1 MKVNLSGEP
10 IATGIYDTD
19 EILLGF
25 DRMTDDEIIWT
36 MQGTPYP
43 EFMGGKLKQWLQRRK
58 KRAKAV
64 VQKIKKK
71 FKKMPKWAKI
81 ATGILAAPLAL
92 PAAAGLTAAAA
103 PLALTT
109 AATALPAVLPVAST
123 AGKFALA
130 RKIAMKRAAAKR
142 AAQQKQNVTTVR
154 ASRAGLMAQRRR
166 RMARTGRLL
175 QQGYGPVPIAPATA
189 TQAVATSQPVQQV
202 SEPVT
207 ATEEPKKGGGLG
219 ALLALGALGLPFL
232 L

>member
-43 EFMGGKLKQWLQRRK
+43 EFMGGKLKDWLKRRK
-58 KRAKAV
+58 KRAKALV
-64 VQKIKKK
+64 GKIKKK
-71 FKKMPKWAKI
+71 FKKMPRWAKI

-92 PAAAGLTAAAA
+92 PAAAAAA
-103 PLALTT
+103 PIALTT
-109 AATALPAVLPVAST
+109 AATALPAVLPAAAT

-175 QQGYGPVPIAPATA
+175 QPGYGPVPIAPATE